1 MEGAGDESFFRHAAV
16 FETTDGDFWLA
27 ADVAGMLFY

>member
-1 MEGAGDESFFRHAAV
+1 MEGAGNESFSGHSV
-16 FETTDGDFWLA
+16 IPETTDGDFWLA